1 MHATRRRHPLTESL
15 APACARG
22 FTSTGERRVRLAL
35 ATFAVLV
42 VLLALLV
49 LLASDARAASAVNFT
64 IKGRGWGHGIG
75 MSQYGAYGFATHSD
89 LTYKQILQHYYTGIG
104 FGDAGNPPIRV
115 MLNTGLRAVS
125 ATAATAFKATDGT
138 KTKTIAGGVV
148 AKVTWVGGTSPYQ
161 VVAGSATYRFSA
173 PVVFKPG
180 TSFLKLVNANQNGYA
195 GVHYRGQLRVVH
207 FTTGLMVV
215 NVLALQSY
223 LYGVVPFESP
233 ASWPATALRV
243 QAVAARSYALATRK
257 SGAFD
262 VYCTTAS
269 QYYGGLDAGHG
280 EEPSTTRA
288 VKDTAGVVATYGGK
302 PIVAYYFSTSGGH
315 TESIENVWG
324 SAAPV
329 PYLKG
334 VTDPY
339 DGASPYHVWK
349 PVTVSAGSVAS
360 KLGTYSPGNPSGVE
374 GLLKT
379 IYVTKRGTS
388 PRVITAYVVGDAG
401 IHPISGASLRANL
414 GLRDTWVFFRSMSIA
429 PSQGTH
435 KVVVFGSG
443 ATLAG
448 RTYPALASDAAV
460 TLHFYRS
467 GAWHTQ
473 SLAITNGS
481 IALPNGTR
489 ARYSAYSHPAKPTR
503 TTRYYISYGSSG
515 ARTPE
520 TTISVRPVITVAA
533 SKTAVAPGDALT
545 LSGRVKPVLAGKP
558 VYLQT
563 KSGGTWSN
571 VASVKLDAAGGYT
584 FTWTAPATSGDV
596 SLRVR
601 IPATTGLL
609 TAASPAVVV
618 TIG

>member
-1 MHATRRRHPLTESL
+1 MYATRRRQPLGERTASAWQRAWL
-15 APACARG
+15 VCA
-22 FTSTGERRVRLAL
+22 GERRARLAL
-35 ATFAVLV
+35 ATLV
-42 VLLALLV
+42 AMLLLLAW
-49 LLASDARAASAVNFT
+49 LAPAARAASAVNFT

-75 MSQYGAYGFATHSD
+75 MSQYGAYGYATHSD

-104 FGDAGNPPIRV
+104 FGNAGNPPIRV
-115 MLNTGLRAVS
+115 MLNAGLSAVS
-125 ATAATAFKATDGT
+125 ATATTAFKATSGST
-138 KTKTIAGGVV
+138 SKTIAGGVV
-148 AKVTWVGGTSPYQ
+148 AKVTWVGGTNPYK
-161 VVAGSATYRFSA
+161 VVAGSATYRFA
-173 PVVFKPG
+173 TPVVFKPG
-180 TSFLKLVNANQNGYA
+180 ASYLKLVNANQNGSA

-207 FTTGLMVV
+207 LTAGLMVV
-215 NVLALQSY
+215 NVLPLESY

-233 ASWPATALRV
+233 ASWPATALRC

-257 SGAFD
+257 TGAFD

-280 EEPSTTRA
+280 EEPSTTKA

-315 TESIENVWG
+315 TENIEKVWG

-339 DGASPYHVWK
+339 DGASPYHIWD
-349 PVTVSAGSVAS
+349 PVTMSASSVRS
-360 KLGTYSPGNPSGVE
+360 KLGTYSAANPSGVD

-388 PRVITAYVVGDAG
+388 PRVINAYVVGSAG
-401 IHPISGASLRANL
+401 IHPISGATLRANL
-414 GLRDTWVFFRSMSIA
+414 GLRDTWIYFRSMSIS
-429 PSQGTH
+429 PSQSTH
-435 KVVVFGSG
+435 KVVAFG
-443 ATLAG
+443 ATATLSG
-448 RTYPALASDAAV
+448 RTYPALASGATV

-473 SLAITNGS
+473 TLATTRGTTSLPA
-481 IALPNGTR
+481 GT
-489 ARYSAYSHPAKPTR
+489 AGYSAYTRIAKPPL
-503 TTRYYISYGSSG
+503 TTRYYVSYGSDG

-520 TTISVRPVITVAA
+520 TTISVKPV
-533 SKTAVAPGDALT
+533 LT
-545 LSGRVKPVLAGKP
+545 LSASATSVAGGGTVTFTGKVKPALAGTA
-558 VYLQT
+558 VHLQT
-563 KSGGTWSN
+563 KSADKWSD
-571 VASVKLDAAGGYT
+571 VASVKLDATSSYS
-584 FTWTAPATSGDV
+584 FTWTAPTTSGNV

-618 TIG
+618 TVG

>member
-1 MHATRRRHPLTESL
+1 MHATRRRQPRRESTASARERAWRF
-15 APACARG
+15 APAG
-22 FTSTGERRVRLAL
+22 DRRARLAL
-35 ATFAVLV
+35 ATLA
-42 VLLALLV
+42 ALLV
-49 LLASDARAASAVNFT
+49 LLAWLAPAARAASAVNFT

-75 MSQYGAYGFATHSD
+75 MSQYGAYGYATHSD

-115 MLNTGLRAVS
+115 MLNTGLRTVS

-138 KTKTIAGGVV
+138 KTKTVAGGVV
-148 AKVTWVGGTSPYQ
+148 AKVTWVGGTSPYR

-180 TSFLKLVNANQNGYA
+180 SSFLKLVNTNQNGYA
-195 GVHYRGQLRVVH
+195 GIHYRGQLRVVH

-215 NVLALQSY
+215 NVLALESY
-223 LYGVVPFESP
+223 LRGVVPFESP

-243 QAVAARSYALATRK
+243 QAVAARSYTLATRK
-257 SGAFD
+257 TGAFD

-280 EEPSTTRA
+280 EEPSTTKA
-288 VKDTAGVVATYGGK
+288 VKDTAGVVATYRGK

-349 PVTVSAGSVAS
+349 PVTVSAGSIAS
-360 KLGTYSPGNPSGVE
+360 KLGAYSPGNPSGVD

-379 IYVTKRGTS
+379 IYVTRRGTS
-388 PRVITAYVVGDAG
+388 PRVITAYVVGGGG

-435 KVVVFGSG
+435 KVCAFGTG

-448 RTYPALASDAAV
+448 RTYPALSSGATV
-460 TLHFYRS
+460 TLHTYRS
-467 GAWHTQ
+467 GAWHSQ
-473 SLAITNGS
+473 SLPIQGGS
-481 IALPNGTR
+481 TALPNGKA
-489 ARYSAYSHPAKPTR
+489 ARYSAYSLLVKPAR
-503 TTRYYISYGSSG
+503 TTRYYVSYGSSG

-520 TTISVRPVITVAA
+520 TTISVRPVLTLSA
-533 SKTAVAPGDALT
+533 SATSVAPGGT
-545 LSGRVKPVLAGKP
+545 VTFTGKVKPALAGKV

-563 KSGGTWSN
+563 KNAGAWTD
-571 VASVKLDAAGGYT
+571 VASVKLDAASGCS
-584 FTWTAPATSGDV
+584 FTWTAPSTSGSV

-609 TAASPAVVV
+609 TAASPAAVV
-618 TIG
+618 TVG